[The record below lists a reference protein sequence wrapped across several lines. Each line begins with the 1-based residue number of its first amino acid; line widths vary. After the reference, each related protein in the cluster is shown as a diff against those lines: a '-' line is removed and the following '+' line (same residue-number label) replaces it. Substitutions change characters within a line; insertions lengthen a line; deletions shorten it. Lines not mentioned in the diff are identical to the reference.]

1 MAKQGRR
8 PQPKKVLDM
17 RGSWRGKT
25 ALPRVEDVGVTG
37 AVTTV
42 PDPPGWFTEAMR
54 VYWAQVGAA
63 LADAGML
70 SSMTGMLLTRYCVAL
85 TRWEYVQVWLS
96 ANGNDHGTIVS
107 ESGYVYA
114 HPYVTLAK
122 NLGTELLRLEQELG
136 ITPASARSLGIPIPK
151 ETNDASQAVDAKAR
165 FFRKA

>member
-25 ALPRVEDVGVTG
+25 AMPRVEDVGVTG

-42 PDPPGWFTEAMR
+42 PDPPKWLTPPMR
-54 VYWAQVGAA
+54 VYWSQVGQK
-63 LADAGML
+63 LTNTGML
-70 SSMTGMLLTRYCVAL
+70 SDLTAMLLARYCVAL
-85 TRWEYVQVWLS
+85 VRWADAQVWLS
-96 ANGNDHGTIVS
+96 ANDNGTLVS
-107 ESGYVYA
+107 TSGYVYA

-136 ITPASARSLGIPIPK
+136 ITPASARSLGIPMQK
-151 ETNDASQAVDAKAR
+151 EMTDASQAVDAKAR